1 MIRERMNQQ
10 SRMQVLL
17 STLSACLETGR
28 GDHGAKASAGGQR
41 LKETAGRRAKQPIA
55 NLLEQLVA
63 SSGKGEIRTTSIATI
78 NAVKITDFI
87 QPATA

>member
-1 MIRERMNQQ
+1 MTQQ
-10 SRMQVLL
+10 SRMQIFLR
-17 STLSACLETGR
+17 TLSACSETGR
-28 GDHGAKASAGGQR
+28 EDQGAKASVGLQR

-78 NAVKITDFI
+78 RAVKITDFI